1 MPETS
6 EYDYLWPL
14 ANEEQKSFIVE
25 LRKTGDNLSQAERN
39 LGRAKDVIGRSLRR
53 LIRLAEGRGLSPDHG
68 LTDLMPPG
76 FNVERLSMLRRQ
88 PNGDPYWAIGKRHK
102 DTDPREHAKRLSED
116 LRAEFESG
124 IGLYP
129 ATAAPTHC
137 ITDLIA
143 DYRFGDPHFGM
154 YGEAEYN
161 SGEYTTDTATKL
173 TRGAIDLLVQQTPS
187 ASVAHLTWIGDN
199 THANDYKHET
209 PQSHNRLDM
218 DPRGH
223 GHALMAACRAAA
235 YSIRA
240 LLTKHEI
247 VVVNI
252 LEGNHDPDAAHALNL
267 MLAMLFENEPRAV
280 FTLTRPLFRHYEYGK
295 VMLSYHH
302 GDKVKKDAMP
312 LLMATDEPEM
322 WGRTKHREV
331 VTGHIHHETVK
342 EVMGVRVVSLSTLGG
357 QDAYHY
363 SKGYRSLS
371 ATTAAIYHREYGE
384 LSTVRVSAAMI
395 NDLTTA

>member
-6 EYDYLWPL
+6 DFRKYWVLASPRQREYIQAIETNGNMARAEKALGVSRGIVSRSMGALEALASKRGFHPDENLNNPL
-14 ANEEQKSFIVE
+14 PAQFRAMGVSIYHKAD
-25 LRKTGDNLSQAERN
+25 GDSPAYWLKGKARPEAMDH
-39 LGRAKDVIGRSLRR
+39 AKE
-53 LIRLAEGRGLSPDHG
+53 LAE
-68 LTDLMPPG
+68 
-76 FNVERLSMLRRQ
+76 E
-88 PNGDPYWAIGKRHK
+88 
-102 DTDPREHAKRLSED
+102 
-116 LRAEFESG
+116 LRAEFESAA
-124 IGLYP
+124 GLYP
-129 ATAAPTHC
+129 ATPRPKHLTS
-137 ITDLIA
+137 DLIV

-161 SGEYTTDTATKL
+161 SEVFCTDRSTKL
-173 TRGAIDLLVQQTPS
+173 TQGAIDLLTQQAPS
-187 ASVAHLTWIGDN
+187 SAVAHLTWIGDN

-223 GHALMAACRAAA
+223 GYALKAACRAAA

-240 LLTKHEI
+240 LLKKHET

-252 LEGNHDPDAAHALNL
+252 IEGNHDPDAAFSLNL
-267 MLAMLFENEPRAV
+267 MLSMLFENEPRAV
-280 FTLTRPLFRHYEYGK
+280 FDVSRPLFRHYEYGN

-302 GDKVKKDAMP
+302 GDKVKKDNMP

-322 WGRTKHREV
+322 WGRTKYREA

-342 EVMGVRVVSLSTLGG
+342 EVMGVRVVSLSTLGA

-371 ATTAAIYHREYGE
+371 ATTASVFHRVYGQ
-384 LSTVRVSAAMI
+384 LSTVNVSAAMI
-395 NDLTTA
+395 NDLT